1 MARKSRPAPRPPA
14 AAPAAPPA
22 PLPAEIL
29 RGPADFAV
37 RLADTEPR
45 PARYALIVFLSSLLS
60 GIAYALLVRPA
71 VNLAASA
78 TRNGP
83 PEVLSHITNVFGGV
97 FLGVCSFLAMWG
109 VAHLVARREGRAA
122 EVYGAT
128 FSVYPPLYLLVAV
141 LSLVL
146 PTALPQ
152 QTTGAARELERAA
165 LHAAA
170 HTPAAALLFAVTL
183 LGPLVQ
189 GALAY
194 PAFRRLT
201 GDPRRALAASI
212 LPLLPALLL
221 GVVGIAALLLNR

>member
-1 MARKSRPAPRPPA
+1 MARKYRPTPRTPVAPPA
-14 AAPAAPPA
+14 A

-29 RGPADFAV
+29 RGPADFAA
-37 RLADTEPR
+37 RLAAAEPR
-45 PARYALIVFLSSLLS
+45 TARYALIALLSSLLS
-60 GIAYALLVRPA
+60 GVAYALLVRQA
-71 VNLAASA
+71 VNLAASL
-78 TRNGP
+78 TENGP
-83 PEVLSHITNVFGGV
+83 PAFLAHVTNVFGGV
-97 FLGVCSFLAMWG
+97 FLGVCSFLLMWG

-141 LSLVL
+141 LALLL
-146 PTALPQ
+146 PAALPE
-152 QTTGAARELERAA
+152 QTTGSARELERAA
-165 LHAAA
+165 LRAAA
-170 HTPAAALLFAVTL
+170 YTPAATLLFAVTF

-201 GDPRRALAASI
+201 GDRGRALAAST

-221 GVVGIAALLLNR
+221 GVVGIAALLFNR